1 MNLDYVLSNVVDP
14 GAVVTKDFLVTRFL
28 LGDGR
33 VVAGIVAAENEAT
46 VTVQTAQDRQT
57 IPRGD
62 IESRVASRAS
72 LMPDG
77 LLSKL
82 ADGDVRD
89 LVAYLMSADQVP
101 LPAETP

>member
-77 LLSKL
+77 LLQPL
-82 ADGDVRD
+82 AEQEVVD
-89 LVAYLMSADQVP
+89 LVAYLRSAAQVDATAP
-101 LPAETP
+101 